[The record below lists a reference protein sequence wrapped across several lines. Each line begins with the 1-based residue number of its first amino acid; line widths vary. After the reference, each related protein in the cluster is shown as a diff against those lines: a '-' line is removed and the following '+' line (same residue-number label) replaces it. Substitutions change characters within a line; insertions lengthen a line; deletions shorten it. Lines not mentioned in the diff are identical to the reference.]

1 MNEIY
6 KVKSEMEGFV
16 STIQAADGWDPK
28 RDEALTARF
37 SFRVLI
43 IGSHLICK
51 SPTREPCEESLWL
64 KHWLC

>member
-28 RDEALTARF
+28 RDEA
-37 SFRVLI
+37 
-43 IGSHLICK
+43 
-51 SPTREPCEESLWL
+51 
-64 KHWLC
+64 